1 MPRRPLRLKTLK
13 IGKQVFCLPSV
24 KCCRSH
30 APCIC
35 YVVMRASS
43 DELEASIDPVVL
55 APEVEVSPS
64 PSEPLTKERLQAG
77 NLFPTVKWPPSHATC
92 RKYVTC
98 HLPRSDDLYVPFDP
112 QRIAKEPNAARSPSP
127 WKKTNRLAIRKL
139 IPNLLVP
146 SRVWNL
152 QVESCSS

>member
-1 MPRRPLRLKTLK
+1 MSASSDELEAPIAGFSTVKEGDVASSPSPLEK
-13 IGKQVFCLPSV
+13 IKDRQTGVFCLPLV

-64 PSEPLTKERLQAG
+64 PSAPPTKERLQAG
-77 NLFPTVKWPPSHATC
+77 NSFPTVKWPPSHTTC
-92 RKYVTC
+92 RK
-98 HLPRSDDLYVPFDP
+98 
-112 QRIAKEPNAARSPSP
+112 
-127 WKKTNRLAIRKL
+127 
-139 IPNLLVP
+139 
-146 SRVWNL
+146 
-152 QVESCSS
+152 